1 MAHNT
6 LPVDFYSKCNI
17 LVKRETKVFSS
28 IFSLYKFVI
37 YCYYQGTCN
46 LKNFDFVNCTTLGN
60 RNVKHV
66 CVKGNHYD
74 PNSDNSLAEMLSSS
88 STITELDISGCQLR
102 GK

>member
-17 LVKRETKVFSS
+17 LVKRETKVFCS

-37 YCYYQGTCN
+37 YCYYQYTIY
-46 LKNFDFVNCTTLGN
+46 FVNCTTLGN